1 MHRRLIGNLGAV
13 VASMGAWA
21 DRQIQIAGS
30 ARMIADTKRALM
42 AVGTPEWAIM
52 SDPV

>member
-1 MHRRLIGNLGAV
+1 
-13 VASMGAWA
+13 SFGAWA

-30 ARMIADTKRALM
+30 ARMIADTKRALL
-42 AVGTPEWAIM
+42 AVGAPESAIS